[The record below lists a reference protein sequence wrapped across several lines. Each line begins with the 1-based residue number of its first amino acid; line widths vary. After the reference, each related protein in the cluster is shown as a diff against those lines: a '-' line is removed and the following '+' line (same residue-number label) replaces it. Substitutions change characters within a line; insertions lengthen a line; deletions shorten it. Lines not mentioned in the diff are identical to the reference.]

1 MLDRLL
7 IVLVCLAAAPAL
19 AQGPSAE
26 WRTVTTPHFRVH
38 YTAPEEAWALDAASK
53 LEAIRARVIAQ
64 VGYAAPG
71 TVDVIV
77 SDPVAQANG
86 MALPLLGA
94 PRMVLWTSPPGPASA
109 IGTYNDWIELLALHE
124 DTHLEHLLR
133 PSRSPLQRLVE
144 ALLPVG
150 PITMKAPRWVHE
162 GYATLVEGKLTG
174 SGRPNG
180 DLRAAILRQR
190 ARAGTLPT
198 YAQLARDSESWMGMS
213 MAYLAGSA
221 YLEWLVERTGPDSLR
236 HLWARMTA
244 RTDRSFGEA
253 FAGVFGEPP
262 ARLYDRFAA
271 ELTWRAMEAER
282 RIAPAARE
290 GTLWQDLKWTT
301 GEPALSPD
309 GARLAIVLRAREAPS
324 RLAVWSTGPDE
335 AGLKSWDERV
345 ARQLRRDPEDVAPVR
360 AAPLPRKPLHQLV
373 TRDGEEPFTPRWLP
387 GGRAILYVRFET
399 DGEGF
404 LHPDLFRWDPE
415 TGDVRRLTRFADVRE
430 ADPSP
435 DGRWAIA
442 VRDRNG
448 LSQLVRVEL
457 ATGTVAEITSPSIA
471 EVVAQPRVSPD
482 GTRVAFVRH
491 RGGTWVLTV
500 RELAGGRERELGA
513 PAGATVAYP
522 AWSADGNTVFASVG
536 RDGFIDLM
544 AFPAA
549 GGAARPLTRTIGA
562 ALAPAPTPD
571 GTAIF
576 FLSLQ
581 ADGLDLRR
589 LELNG
594 KPALGPSPVLSE
606 LAPAVAPAPPAA
618 PAPLAETKVGPGRP
632 YGIGRQEF
640 AVLAGGN
647 VAPSSRGL
655 ELGARVGDVVGR
667 LDVLA
672 IAGVGDAAGPRG
684 GTLAVAWR
692 GWPVTVSA
700 QLFQMRER
708 LSQQPLRVPGLG
720 ESLDLERRG
729 VELAASWK
737 RRWDTG
743 GVRVGAGGL
752 LARLEPVHAAALDRR
767 AGFVAVRVDDTPSRG
782 CWRFPHRLEARFDAG
797 RTGDDAWRR
806 YGGSFEVGAVR
817 EGSGV
822 LLAYQRQTARDATSS
837 LDRLQLGGVDSSLLP
852 ASELSG
858 RIVVPAL
865 PAGARIGDEHEGERA
880 TLLLGGVPLFF
891 ERHRVWDQG
900 AARGDWLRLAGLEWD
915 VASGPLPLVKLPG
928 FHLTLGVA
936 RILDA
941 PFADRTEGW
950 LTLAWRP

>member
-1 MLDRLL
+1 MRDRLL
-7 IVLVCLAAAPAL
+7 IVLACLAAASAL

-53 LEAIRARVIAQ
+53 LEAIRARVIAE
-64 VGYAAPG
+64 VGYAAPQ

-77 SDPVAQANG
+77 SDPAAQANG

-94 PRMVLWTSPPGPASA
+94 PRMVLWTSPPGPASV

-133 PSRSPLQRLVE
+133 PSRNPLQRLVE

-150 PITMKAPRWVHE
+150 PITLKAPRWVHE
-162 GYATLVEGKLTG
+162 GFATLVEGKLTG

-180 DLRAAILRQR
+180 DMRAAILRQR
-190 ARAGTLPT
+190 ARAGMLPT
-198 YAQLARDSESWMGMS
+198 YAQLASDSQSWMGMS

-221 YLEWLVERTGPDSLR
+221 YLQWLVERTGPDSLK

-244 RTDRSFGEA
+244 RTDRSFDAA

-262 ARLYDRFAA
+262 ARLYDRFTAD
-271 ELTWRAMEAER
+271 LTWRAMEAER
-282 RIAPAARE
+282 NLEPVARE

-301 GEPALSPD
+301 GEPAVSPD
-309 GARLAIVLRAREAPS
+309 GTMLAIVLRGREAPS
-324 RLAVWSTGPDE
+324 RLVVWSTGPDE
-335 AGLKSWDERV
+335 AGLKTWDERV

-360 AAPLPRKPLHQLV
+360 AGPLPRKPLHQLV

-387 GGRAILYVRFET
+387 GGRAIVYVRFET
-399 DGEGF
+399 DAEGSMR
-404 LHPDLFRWDPE
+404 PDLFRWEPE
-415 TGDVRRLTRFADVRE
+415 SGRVRRLTRFADVRE
-430 ADPSP
+430 ADPAAG
-435 DGRWAIA
+435 GRWAIA

-448 LSQLVRVEL
+448 FSQLVRVEL
-457 ATGTVAEITSPSIA
+457 ATGTVTEITPPSVA
-471 EVVAQPRVSPD
+471 DVVAQPRVSPD

-491 RGGTWVLTV
+491 RGGAWELVV
-500 RELAGGRERELGA
+500 RTLAGGGETVLLT
-513 PAGATVAYP
+513 PDGATAAYP
-522 AWSADGNTVFASVG
+522 AWSADGRTVFASVG

-549 GGAARPLTRTIGA
+549 GGAPSPLTRTIGA

-571 GTAIF
+571 GGAVF
-576 FLSLQ
+576 FLSLE

-594 KPALGPSPVLSE
+594 APGLGPSPVLTG

-618 PAPLAETKVGPGRP
+618 PAPLADTKVGPGRP

-640 AVLAGGN
+640 AAIVGGG
-647 VAPSSRGL
+647 VAPSGRGL
-655 ELGARVGDVVGR
+655 EVGVRAGDVVGR
-667 LDVLA
+667 LDAVA

-684 GTLAVAWR
+684 GALAAAWR

-700 QLFQMRER
+700 QLFQTRER
-708 LSQQPLRVPGLG
+708 PSQQPLRVPALG
-720 ESLDLERRG
+720 ESLDFDRRG
-729 VELAASWK
+729 FELSASWE

-752 LARLEPVHAAALDRR
+752 IARLEPVRAAALDRHT
-767 AGFVAVRVDDTPSRG
+767 GFVTVRVDDTPSRG
-782 CWRFPHRLEARFDAG
+782 LWRFPHRLEAGFDAG

-806 YGGSFEVGAVR
+806 YGGSFEVGVVR

-865 PAGARIGDEHEGERA
+865 PAGTRIGDEHEGERA

-900 AARGDWLRLAGLEWD
+900 AARGDWLRLAGFEWD
-915 VASGPLPLVKLPG
+915 LASGPLPLVKLPG
-928 FHLTLGVA
+928 FHLTLGAA

-941 PFADRTEGW
+941 PFVNRTAGW